1 MKTIKF
7 IAGVVLF
14 TFGGIGLLTTFS
26 QPFDLFSLVLALLF
40 MGGGFSLVKKN
51 RRAKTSHTVIKAK
64 TEKPSQSPA
73 VGIKTLQ
80 RMSDVAEIP
89 ISFVM
94 IDLETTGL
102 NSYNAEI
109 IEFAAIK
116 YINGQPVDKFHTL
129 INPGVKIPKDATQVN
144 HITDKMVEDQPR
156 MDVVIDKIYDFI
168 NHEVLA
174 GYNVEFDIQ
183 FLNQAFKKHGKYIE
197 NIIVID
203 VLTLARKALR
213 KSEVENYKLDTI
225 KQYFQIDTPSHRA
238 LDDCNSA
245 FQVMVR
251 CVELRSQQPAKSS
264 KVDDLNVKKNNKNF
278 RSDSKKISTLVCE
291 NDELD
296 PSHPLFGKICVL
308 TGELSTM
315 SRSNAMQAIVNAG
328 GVLKTS
334 VSTKTDYLIVGHQDH
349 EVVGEDGLSGKQ
361 EKAHDLISKG
371 INIKILN
378 ETDFLETLNG
388 AASN

>member
-14 TFGGIGLLTTFS
+14 AFGGIGLLTTFS
-26 QPFDLFSLVLALLF
+26 QPFDLFSLVFALLF

-51 RRAKTSHTVIKAK
+51 RMAKTSHTVIKAK

-116 YINGQPVDKFHTL
+116 YINGQPVDRLHAL
-129 INPGVKIPKDATQVN
+129 INPGVKIPKDATRVN
-144 HITDKMVEDQPR
+144 HITDKMVENQPR
-156 MDVVIDKIYDFI
+156 IDEVIDKIYDFI

-203 VLTLARKALR
+203 VLTLARKVLR
-213 KSEVENYKLDTI
+213 KSEVENYKLDTV
-225 KQYFQIDTPSHRA
+225 KQYLQIDTPSHRA
-238 LDDCNSA
+238 LDDCDAA

-251 CVELRSQQPAKSS
+251 CVELNSLQPARSS
-264 KVDDLNVKKNNKNF
+264 KVDDQNVKMNNKNF

-291 NDELD
+291 NDDLD
-296 PSHPLFGKICVL
+296 PSHPLFGKVCVL
-308 TGELSTM
+308 TGELTAM

-334 VSTKTDYLIVGHQDH
+334 VSAKTDYLIVGQQDH
-349 EVVGEDGLSGKQ
+349 GVVGEDGLSGKQ
-361 EKAHDLISKG
+361 EKAYDLISKG
-371 INIKILN
+371 VNIKILN
-378 ETDFLETLNG
+378 ESDFLETLNG